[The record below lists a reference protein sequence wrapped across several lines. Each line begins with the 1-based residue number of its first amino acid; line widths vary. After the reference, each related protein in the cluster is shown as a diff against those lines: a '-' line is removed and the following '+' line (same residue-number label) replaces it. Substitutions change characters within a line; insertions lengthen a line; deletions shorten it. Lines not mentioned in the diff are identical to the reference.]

1 LQNRELIKRLIE
13 AVAHR
18 TVARDFAEL
27 ISLFPQKRDEREK
40 IISQLAEFELALRDL
55 LVVKKADTP
64 TLTFFT
70 EYEYVEELSYCI
82 SAQKITQI
90 IALVE
95 NARLALL
102 RNANIKLTLTNL
114 LSSLI

>member
-1 LQNRELIKRLIE
+1 MQNRELIKRLIE
-13 AVAHR
+13 AVAYR
-18 TVARDFAEL
+18 TVAKNFAEL
-27 ISLFPQKRDEREK
+27 ISLFPQKRDERER
-40 IISQLAEFELALRDL
+40 IISQLSEFELALRDL

-64 TLTFFT
+64 ILTFFT
-70 EYEYVEELSYCI
+70 DYEYAEELSYCI
-82 SAQKITQI
+82 SAQKITEI

-95 NARLALL
+95 DARIALL